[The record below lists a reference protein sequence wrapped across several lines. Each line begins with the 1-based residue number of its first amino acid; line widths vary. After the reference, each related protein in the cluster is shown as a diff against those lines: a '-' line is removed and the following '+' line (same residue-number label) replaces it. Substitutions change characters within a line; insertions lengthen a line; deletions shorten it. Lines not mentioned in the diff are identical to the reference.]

1 MTELEWLDTI
11 HFTTYDVSEI
21 LIFITAG
28 RKEENIMRR
37 AKIVA
42 TIGPASDSEQMLEA
56 IIKAGMNIAR
66 LNFSHGTHEQHQSR
80 IAAIRAVAKRLEM
93 PVGILQDLQ
102 GPKIRVGKL
111 TVPLHLSVGEQVCLY
126 ATQDEAPQTEHQLL
140 PVDFR
145 ELFDSV
151 QPGDRLLLDDGRLA
165 LEVVSAQGR
174 VVHAKVLVGGTLSS
188 HKGINLPGIK
198 LRIAGFTEKDKAD
211 LAFGILQ
218 GVDAVAISFVRSA
231 EDVKTVRAAMEEF
244 SIGKRLP
251 LLIAKLEKPEAMN
264 ELEAILDVVDG
275 VMVARGDLGVEL
287 PPERVPSLQKHIIHS
302 ANARAKL
309 VITAT
314 QMLESMIQHPLPTRA
329 EASDVANAIFDGT
342 DAVML
347 SAETASGDYPSEAV
361 AMMSR
366 IVKEAEANFKEW
378 GSRQDRR
385 SGLGESDAASMARA
399 ANVLAE
405 DPEVRAVSVF
415 TMQGRSAWL
424 MSKARP
430 SKRILA
436 FTPDSETFNQLAFL
450 WGVSPHLT
458 KFANTMEDMIAD
470 VDAALLQSGI
480 QAGQQVVLLCGYP
493 VGAQRPPNM
502 ALLHTVGSDANI
514 HLARKLAEGN
524 VKK

>member
-1 MTELEWLDTI
+1 M
-11 HFTTYDVSEI
+11 
-21 LIFITAG
+21 
-28 RKEENIMRR
+28 RK

-42 TIGPASDSEQMLEA
+42 TIGPACDSEQALESLM
-56 IIKAGMNIAR
+56 KAGMNVAR
-66 LNFSHGTHEQHQSR
+66 LNFSHGTLEQH
-80 IAAIRAVAKRLEM
+80 AARVATIRAVSKNLGI

-111 TVPLHLSVGEQVCLY
+111 ETPLQLSVGEEVCLY
-126 ATQDEAPQTEHQLL
+126 ATQDEPPKTDKQLL

-151 QPGDRLLLDDGRLA
+151 QTGDPLLLDDGRLK
-165 LEVVSAQGR
+165 LQVLSAKGR
-174 VVHAKVLVGGTLSS
+174 VVEAKVIVGGALTS
-188 HKGINLPGIK
+188 HKGINLPGVK
-198 LRIAGFTEKDKAD
+198 LRIAGFTDKDKAD
-211 LAFGILQ
+211 LAFGISQ
-218 GVDAVAISFVRSA
+218 GVDAVAISFVRTA
-231 EDVKTVRAAMEEF
+231 QDVKTVRAALEEY
-244 SIGKRLP
+244 SKGKRVP

-314 QMLESMIQHPLPTRA
+314 QMLESMIQNPLPTRA

-347 SAETASGDYPSEAV
+347 SAETASGEYPTAAV

-366 IVKEAEANFKEW
+366 IVIEAESHFLEW
-378 GSRQDRR
+378 GSRQDSRA
-385 SGLGESDAASMARA
+385 GLGESDAASMARA
-399 ANVLAE
+399 ANQLAQ
-405 DPEVRAVSVF
+405 DPDVSAVAVF

-430 SKRILA
+430 VKEIYA
-436 FTPDSETFNQLAFL
+436 FTPEEETYNQLTFL
-450 WGVSPHLT
+450 WGVKPHLA
-458 KFANTMEDMIAD
+458 KFANSLDEMLAD
-470 VDAALLQSGI
+470 VDAALMESAI
-480 QAGQQVVLLCGYP
+480 APGQQVVLVCGYP
-493 VGAQRPPNM
+493 VGGQRPPNM
-502 ALLHTVGSDANI
+502 ALLHTVGSDATVT
-514 HLARKLAEGN
+514 LARKLAEKN
-524 VKK
+524 IKKK